1 MVILSTFSSSKT
13 DSHFADFGQVKTD
26 DSCLF
31 LLNLDWSHLFS
42 WDWAR
47 CWGMR
52 NYPNPLHLTK
62 NWRTM
67 HRIWHK
73 PFSMIQSAQIKNWIS
88 TVQSFI
94 FLCHKFFWF
103 VRQNKICMI
112 RIKTKNFYVTGENI
126 FQMAIFRQYCQ
137 ELYFESLWWNFFEHI
152 VNEFLL
158 LIFFTKKP
166 HHKCSTVFHKMQ
178 HKSYSTCFIFIIS
191 NNNAITIR
199 N

>member
-1 MVILSTFSSSKT
+1 MLGHEKLSKPSPFDKKLKNHAQDLAQAIFNDSISPNQELDFNGPIFYFSLS
-13 DSHFADFGQVKTD
+13 QV
-26 DSCLF
+26 F
-31 LLNLDWSHLFS
+31 LICS
-42 WDWAR
+42 
-47 CWGMR
+47 
-52 NYPNPLHLTK
+52 TK
-62 NWRTM
+62 QNM
-67 HRIWHK
+67 HD
-73 PFSMIQSAQIKNWIS
+73 KN
-88 TVQSFI
+88 
-94 FLCHKFFWF
+94 KD
-103 VRQNKICMI
+103 
-112 RIKTKNFYVTGENI
+112 TKNFYVTGENI

-158 LIFFTKKP
+158 LIYFTKKP

>member
-112 RIKTKNFYVTGENI
+112 RIKTKKLLRNWRKYLSNG
-126 FQMAIFRQYCQ
+126 
-137 ELYFESLWWNFFEHI
+137 YF
-152 VNEFLL
+152 
-158 LIFFTKKP
+158 
-166 HHKCSTVFHKMQ
+166 STVLPRALFR
-178 HKSYSTCFIFIIS
+178 KSMVELFWTYS
-191 NNNAITIR
+191 
-199 N
+199 